1 MILAHPERSRKKTA
15 YSSDDN
21 NPSRPASA
29 SLMAFTQA
37 SDGSDVTRFRVGN
50 AVVTISGTLDGTLT
64 GVDDGNSSPMTV
76 GADVKCGA
84 LLGEALVIAD
94 GAVVM
99 MLRIGTAVGVNG
111 SVGPR
116 EGSSVVG
123 TSLLCM
129 VGF

>member
-1 MILAHPERSRKKTA
+1 MILEHPERSRKKTT

-21 NPSRPASA
+21 DPLRRASA
-29 SLMAFTQA
+29 SLMACTQA

-50 AVVTISGTLDGTLT
+50 AVAIISGTLDGTLT

-84 LLGEALVIAD
+84 LLGKALVITD

-116 EGSSVVG
+116 DGSSVVG